1 MVNTKHQQL
10 SVRRQSELLKI
21 NRSMLYYEE
30 SDKTVNFILS
40 NKIAG
45 IYSSY
50 PIYGYRRI
58 TAILEREN
66 IEANHKKVQRLMGE
80 MNLYAIYP
88 RPNTSIKDKKNAV
101 YPYLL
106 KGLLITKLHDA
117 WQVDITYF
125 RTTKGFMYL
134 VAIIDMYSR
143 KIVGYRLSNS
153 LCTESCKSALEDAIL
168 KYGVPKIVN
177 SDQGRQFTGE
187 SWVKILFRRLKC
199 DGILFSNCLSF

>member
-40 NKIAG
+40 NKIAE

-88 RPNTSIKDKKNAV
+88 RPNTTEKIGVFEDFSIYV
-101 YPYLL
+101 
-106 KGLLITKLHDA
+106 
-117 WQVDITYF
+117 V
-125 RTTKGFMYL
+125 
-134 VAIIDMYSR
+134 
-143 KIVGYRLSNS
+143 
-153 LCTESCKSALEDAIL
+153 
-168 KYGVPKIVN
+168 
-177 SDQGRQFTGE
+177 
-187 SWVKILFRRLKC
+187 LF
-199 DGILFSNCLSF
+199 

>member
-21 NRSMLYYEE
+21 NRSMVYYEE

-88 RPNTSIKDKKNAV
+88 RPNTTEKIGVFEDFSIYV
-101 YPYLL
+101 
-106 KGLLITKLHDA
+106 
-117 WQVDITYF
+117 V
-125 RTTKGFMYL
+125 
-134 VAIIDMYSR
+134 
-143 KIVGYRLSNS
+143 
-153 LCTESCKSALEDAIL
+153 
-168 KYGVPKIVN
+168 
-177 SDQGRQFTGE
+177 
-187 SWVKILFRRLKC
+187 LF
-199 DGILFSNCLSF
+199 